1 MKYSKEVTFMA
12 EKTEMTFE
20 QSIKRLEQI
29 AQLLENG
36 ETPIEESLKLF
47 EEGAALLRGCNK
59 TLEDAEKKVSL
70 LVGKTDDGE
79 PITEPFA
86 EMEIPQ

>member
-1 MKYSKEVTFMA
+1 MA
-12 EKTEMTFE
+12 EKKQMSFE

-47 EEGAALLRGCNK
+47 EEGAALLKSCNK
-59 TLEDAEKKVSL
+59 TLEEAEKKVNI
-70 LVGKTDDGE
+70 LVGRDPDGE
-79 PITEPFA
+79 PITEPFGEDEA
-86 EMEIPQ
+86 

>member
-1 MKYSKEVTFMA
+1 MSDN
-12 EKTEMTFE
+12 KTPSFE

-47 EEGAALLRGCNK
+47 EEGAALLKTCNK
-59 TLEDAEKKVSL
+59 TLEEAEKKVSL
-70 LVGKTDDGE
+70 LVGRGADGE
-79 PITEPFA
+79 PVTAPFA
-86 EMEIPQ
+86 EEDE